1 MNIKRTV
8 LALVK
13 KHKSYREA
21 ARATG
26 VNFSY
31 LCKLAN
37 GSKVNPTADTLRKL
51 GMYK

>member
-21 ARATG
+21 SRAIG
-26 VNFSY
+26 VSSPY

-37 GSKVNPTADTLRKL
+37 GSKVNPTTAVLRKL
-51 GMYK
+51 GIVK